1 MPITEERL
9 KQTFSEGGAQEIY
22 QEVKST
28 DDFLGFARQ
37 YAFSQ
42 DYRVARSAL
51 WGLTK
56 ASKEELA
63 QLQVIL
69 NEIIDQAM
77 QTENSSVRRLSL
89 NIIERLRV
97 GERSSGMRLE
107 MSEED
112 LRTDFLDFCFEHM
125 IDVEEYPGIQSV
137 CMKLAFRMCKFF
149 AERSGGAE
157 RYPELMDELKRTLEA
172 MEIDYYKPAVK
183 GVRSKILSGR
193 LK

>member
-1 MPITEERL
+1 MTITEDKLR
-9 KQTFSEGGAQEIY
+9 QTFSEGGAQEIY
-22 QEVKST
+22 QEVKANG
-28 DDFLGFARQ
+28 DFLGFTRQ
-37 YAFSQ
+37 YAFNE

-56 ASKEELA
+56 ANKEELS

-69 NEIIDQAM
+69 NEVIDQAM

-89 NIIERLRV
+89 NIIERL
-97 GERSSGMRLE
+97 E

-125 IDVEEYPGIQSV
+125 MNVEEFPGIQSV
-137 CMKLAFRMCKFF
+137 CMKLAFRMCKY
-149 AERSGGAE
+149 
-157 RYPELMDELKRTLEA
+157 YPELMDELKRTLEA

-183 GVRSKILSGR
+183 CVRNRILNGK